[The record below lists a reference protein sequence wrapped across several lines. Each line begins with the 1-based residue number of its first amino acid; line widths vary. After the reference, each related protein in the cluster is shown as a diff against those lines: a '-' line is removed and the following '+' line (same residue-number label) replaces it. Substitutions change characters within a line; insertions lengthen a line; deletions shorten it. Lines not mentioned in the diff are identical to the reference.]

1 MKSLVAAAAFA
12 LTLAGAAQ
20 AKVSLDGQLT
30 YLLWTYPDGSSAFPV
45 GPQAAPFVIGVQISG
60 QSLTLGADGSQ
71 VSVRCDSP
79 LCVFDT
85 GGGVRGDNG
94 PINGPTFIFTTF
106 NPVITGVSIDAAT
119 TAPVTSLDVCEPALS
134 CTQNAAGFNFAGES
148 WTAGQTAVFDLAFM
162 QPPPGAPEP
171 ASWALMVLGL
181 GGVGALLRRRV
192 RAHCG

>member
-1 MKSLVAAAAFA
+1 
-12 LTLAGAAQ
+12 
-20 AKVSLDGQLT
+20 
-30 YLLWTYPDGSSAFPV
+30 
-45 GPQAAPFVIGVQISG
+45 
-60 QSLTLGADGSQ
+60 
-71 VSVRCDSP
+71 
-79 LCVFDT
+79 VFDT

-106 NPVITGVSIDAAT
+106 NPVITGVSIDAA
-119 TAPVTSLDVCEPALS
+119 
-134 CTQNAAGFNFAGES
+134 
-148 WTAGQTAVFDLAFM
+148 TAGQTAVFDLAFM